1 MTTQEDPIH
10 RPVSCG
16 IDAVTALDG
25 DSLDGHRAVYAC
37 ARRRRSDDEAAG
49 TMDRVV
55 TAKRSLYMRVR
66 ACMGVAGCASKL
78 PVFSKE

>member
-1 MTTQEDPIH
+1 MTVQEDPSVSVVPDAGCRH
-10 RPVSCG
+10 R
-16 IDAVTALDG
+16 DG

>member
-1 MTTQEDPIH
+1 MVIELCMH
-10 RPVSCG
+10 V
-16 IDAVTALDG
+16 
-25 DSLDGHRAVYAC
+25 
-37 ARRRRSDDEAAG
+37 RRRRSDDEAAG

-66 ACMGVAGCASKL
+66 AWVGVAGCASKL